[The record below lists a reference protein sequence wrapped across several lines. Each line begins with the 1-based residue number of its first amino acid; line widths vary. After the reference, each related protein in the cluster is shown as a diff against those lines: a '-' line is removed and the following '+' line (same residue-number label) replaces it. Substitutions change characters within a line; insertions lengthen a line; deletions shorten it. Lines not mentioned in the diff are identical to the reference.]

1 MKILANKYNINTN
14 IKKDTNF
21 PNFNGKEKIIK
32 SLTKPQATNVALSAV
47 SAIGIANLAINAKK
61 NLHNEEELKDFL
73 LEQKQ
78 INLDNNKETLFYNSD
93 DINTILECYKKNPQI
108 VEEMIHMQAKDDTS
122 ISPRFNAMEIKSIIN
137 ESKNA
142 EDLTK
147 QLIREYD
154 RLNNYVYKTSD
165 IINIINLSK
174 AEPEFTKQIVNL
186 KTKHPSEDKN
196 ECPRFKTIHEFKII
210 QKTYKK
216 NSNLTEKLLAIPELT
231 ATEIA
236 DIAENFNS
244 LDFFEDLRNCSPKEK
259 HFDTNFIKKLHKETL
274 NLKQPIQKLD
284 INSKKNIINFLTNDL
299 SKNAI
304 NVYRKN
310 ISNFDNKI
318 NQIKISLGLFKQTN
332 GIAPKEQVNFIKYI
346 LANNN
351 KIAENILKNFDFAK
365 YGKDGIPLK
374 YSRNEFVK
382 KINSM
387 LLNLDINEQNIILN
401 HFGIFKGNDGF
412 DGILLN
418 KPFTNKNVSPKAQEI
433 AENIKN
439 EIELFTAKNKVN
451 TGDKDADTVLSS
463 LIQGL
468 PEFTSVVGKKQHG
481 EHIYSVDIHSL
492 KVLQSAIN
500 HPLYNTLSDK
510 SKVALKLSILF
521 HDLGKK
527 GCVVDHGHAILSSIF
542 AETILQ
548 KFPFDEDFKNR
559 ILNIV
564 ENHHWNT
571 GYSWGELEAHDIA
584 ALCRHPEDLAI
595 YAIFSKGDFENIN
608 KTFHIKHTPNI
619 SNQEEF
625 DAYMEERMLPIYKA
639 YDNMA
644 SKSNFVF
651 FNKILNNGQKFP
663 KDIRFINNKAVML
676 KVLNFSNL
684 NPEEKLDKY
693 GFAPNTTKDNIHFL
707 VHATRDLEDTSNL
720 LNNRSNKVAWS
731 TTIVKNGFN
740 NTYYPYGFIFEVAQP
755 NISIAYGKNLKL
767 GTKRDFENFKN
778 MLFLDE
784 TVKKDP
790 YIATKYLRY
799 KKLRV
804 YLNNVFRNE
813 LISQNYQLSDDEF
826 VKLSKYILNKEY
838 LTQFTNDIQ
847 IGDKIIRGSDV
858 AMALKNTR
866 NALYADPTINSEIEC
881 FEPIPKALYGCYKSL
896 NEAPVEFIEFAL
908 KHNLPIILMP
918 PMETLTNI
926 A

>member
-1 MKILANKYNINTN
+1 MKIFTNNYNINTN
-14 IKKDTNF
+14 IKKDANI

-32 SLTKPQATNVALSAV
+32 SITKPQVTNSALSAITALGV
-47 SAIGIANLAINAKK
+47 ANIAINAKK
-61 NLHNEEELKDFL
+61 DIYNEDELKNFL
-73 LEQKQ
+73 LQQKQ
-78 INLDNNKETLFYNSD
+78 VNLDNNKETLFHNFD
-93 DINTILECYKKNPQI
+93 DINIILECYKKNPQI
-108 VEEMIHMQAKDDTS
+108 VNEMIHMQAKNDNS
-122 ISPRFNAMEIKSIIN
+122 LSPRFNAIEIKSIVN
-137 ESKNA
+137 ESRNA

-147 QLIREYD
+147 QLIREFNSI
-154 RLNNYVYKTSD
+154 NNYVYKTSD

-174 AEPEFTKQIVNL
+174 EEPEFTKRVVNL
-186 KTKHPSEDKN
+186 KTKHPSDDKK
-196 ECPRFKTIHEFKII
+196 EIPRFKTINEFKTIL
-210 QKTYKK
+210 KTYKK

-236 DIAENFNS
+236 DLAENFNS
-244 LDFFEDLRNCSPKEK
+244 LDFFEELQNCSPKEK
-259 HFDTNFIKKLHKETL
+259 HFDINFIKKLQKETL
-274 NLKQPIQKLD
+274 NLKQPIQNLD
-284 INSKKNIINFLTNDL
+284 IKSKKNIINFLTEKL
-299 SKNAI
+299 SKNAL
-304 NVYRKN
+304 NVYRKY
-310 ISNFDNKI
+310 ISDFDNKI

-332 GIAPKEQVNFIKYI
+332 GKAPKEQVSFIKYI

-439 EIELFTAKNKVN
+439 EIELFTVKNKVN

-608 KTFHIKHTPNI
+608 KTFHIKHTLNV

-684 NPEEKLDKY
+684 NLGEELDKY
-693 GFAPNTTKDNIHFL
+693 GFAPNTTKNNVHFL
-707 VHATRDLEDTSNL
+707 VHTTKELDDTYNL
-720 LNNRSNKVAWS
+720 LNNSANKVAWS
-731 TTIVKNGFN
+731 TTIIKNGFN
-740 NTYYPYGFIFEVAQP
+740 NTYYPYGFVFEAAQP
-755 NISIAYGKNLKL
+755 NISVAYGKNLTL
-767 GTKRDFENFKN
+767 GTKRSFENFKN

-784 TVKKDP
+784 TLKKDP
-790 YIATKYLRY
+790 CTVAKYLKY
-799 KKLRV
+799 KKIRKH
-804 YLNNVFRNE
+804 LNNIFRNE
-813 LISQNYQLSDDEF
+813 LIKQNYQLNDNEF
-826 VKLSKYILNKEY
+826 ILLSKYILNKQY
-838 LTQFTNDIQ
+838 LTQFVNDIT
-847 IGDKIIRGSDV
+847 IGDKILNGTDI
-858 AMALKNTR
+858 AKALENTR
-866 NALYADPTINSEIEC
+866 NALYLDPTTNSEIEC
-881 FEPIPKALYGCYKSL
+881 FMPIKKALYGCYKTL
-896 NEAPVEFIEFAL
+896 EEAPAEFIEFAL

-918 PMETLTNI
+918 PMKTQTDI